1 MDKEATSMETE
12 WKMLIKSVGEGCIMV
27 EIFLMKGSS
36 WSRLSDLLVSLEL
49 AILADCPAVPVL
61 PPMPEVT
68 GERLAVSVCQQEA
81 PHPGNLAVTLDEV
94 TQHLRDELAHCEQGG
109 LTRLAEGVIIAV
121 KVGNK

>member
-1 MDKEATSMETE
+1 METE

-81 PHPGNLAVTLDEV
+81 TLTLATLQSLLTSTFVTSLPTASRE
-94 TQHLRDELAHCEQGG
+94 
-109 LTRLAEGVIIAV
+109 
-121 KVGNK
+121 N